1 MGLVGYAR
9 VSTVSQ
15 NLESQ
20 VHQLERHG
28 CEPIFADRYTGR
40 TRRDRTQL
48 AEMLKYLRKGD
59 VVVITKFDRLARN
72 LKDLLNLM
80 DEIHAKGATVQSL
93 GQDFDTATETGR
105 LMFQVMGVVAE
116 YERECIR
123 QRTLEGLAAARADG
137 RVGGRPRAL
146 NERQVRV
153 VWDLH
158 RQGDSMRTIADVINV
173 SVGTVH
179 RVIQR
184 ERDRRAND
192 TSDEHMDDQ
201 NS

>member
-1 MGLVGYAR
+1 MGHIGYAR
-9 VSTVSQ
+9 VSTASQ
-15 NLESQ
+15 SLDSQ
-20 VHQLERHG
+20 VHQLRQHG
-28 CEPIFADRYTGR
+28 CERIFEDCYTGR

-48 AEMLKYLRKGD
+48 HEMLRYLRPGD
-59 VVVITKFDRLARN
+59 TVVITKFDRLARN
-72 LKDLLNLM
+72 LRDLLNLM
-80 DEIHAKGATVQSL
+80 EEIHARKATVKSL
-93 GQDFDTATETGR
+93 GQDFDTTTELGR
-105 LMFQVMGVVAE
+105 LMFHVMGVVAE

-123 QRTLEGLAAARADG
+123 QRTLEGLAAARAKG

-158 RQGDSMRTIADVINV
+158 SQGDSMRDIADVINV

-184 ERDRRAND
+184 ERDRRAFEAAD
-192 TSDEHMDDQ
+192 G
-201 NS
+201 